1 MRVGIVCES
10 ARRRDGVGLYASWL
24 AESLRAEQHEVVEFR
39 PGWPE
44 SGSAPW
50 AWLSLRGN
58 GSTFE
63 VPIGHPRL
71 CPEESLDVLHVQAP
85 YSPWTASL
93 LGRVSD
99 RTAVVVTFHSAPRG
113 ALTAIA
119 LRVVAGLGGRS
130 RKRIDAVIAVS
141 PSALQ
146 GAQAAG
152 YRVSAVVGPVVPPS
166 RSLSG
171 QPEACSR
178 DPGRVLFVGR
188 LTRRKGAVPLLHE
201 FARLAPE
208 SDAWRLRIAGAGPQA
223 ALVKRTIARLDLE
236 GSVQVLGALDDA
248 ALASEMARAQ
258 VVCAPSL
265 YGESFGMV
273 LLEAMA
279 AGAVVAGGANDGHL
293 HVLGGAQVADVRRT
307 GAYAAMLRRLL
318 TNSASR
324 RACHALQASVLS
336 RQRAQLAELLDV
348 YTTARARRSSLQRR
362 GD

>member
-50 AWLSLRGN
+50 AWLRLRGN

-63 VPIGHPRL
+63 VPVGGPKI
-71 CPEESLDVLHVQAP
+71 CPEASLDVLHVQAP

-93 LGRVSD
+93 LRRVSE
-99 RTAVVVTFHSAPRG
+99 RTAVVVTFHSAPRN

-119 LRVVAGLGGRS
+119 LRVIAALGGRS
-130 RKRIDAVIAVS
+130 RKRIDAVVAVS
-141 PSALQ
+141 PSASL

-166 RSLSG
+166 KSPSG
-171 QPEACSR
+171 KREEWAR
-178 DPGRVLFVGR
+178 DSGRVLFVGR
-188 LTRRKGAVPLLHE
+188 LTRRKGAVPLLRE

-208 SDAWRLRIAGAGPQA
+208 NDAWRLRIVGAGPQA
-223 ALVKRTIARLDLE
+223 ALVKRTIARLGLE
-236 GSVQVLGALDDA
+236 GSVQVLGALDDV
-248 ALASEMARAQ
+248 ALENEMTRAQ

-273 LLEAMA
+273 LLEAMT

-293 HVLGGAQVADVRRT
+293 HVLGSAQVADVRRA

-318 TNSASR
+318 TNSTSR
-324 RACHALQASVLS
+324 QACHTLQASVLN
-336 RQRAQLAELLDV
+336 RQRAQLAELLDL
-348 YTTARARRSSLQRR
+348 YAAAQSHRSAL
-362 GD
+362 